1 MPITLIPWQFFN
13 NALHQQKSQTV
24 QTWLMGWAFT
34 NGGVAL
40 VHEHEKDETP
50 PLSLEEKQKQAA
62 LFIMAKGSW
71 PKPFNER

>member
-40 VHEHEKDETP
+40 VHEREKHETP
-50 PLSLEEKQKQAA
+50 PLSLEEKKKRRL
-62 LFIMAKGSW
+62 LFLMATGEW
-71 PKPFNER
+71 PRVFH